1 MRERAVNSARD
12 AEVLLR
18 WRQTVRPPETT
29 PGVDL
34 ESLSEA
40 QLERL
45 YAGLVRLAT
54 MDENEL
60 AALVEHVL
68 AGDDPGSS

>member
-1 MRERAVNSARD
+1 
-12 AEVLLR
+12 
-18 WRQTVRPPETT
+18 
-29 PGVDL
+29 
-34 ESLSEA
+34 
-40 QLERL
+40 L

-68 AGDDPGSS
+68 AGDDPGST